1 MCSLFL
7 TKKKITRLFL
17 FSLVSSS
24 FITPVLANDVYWYGY
39 SWGGMFGACSA
50 YKFNQMSEKDAKL
63 NVESFLSIGKDN
75 INDRELY
82 TRLKNLQTESPFI
95 DDCKSLI
102 SY

>member
-1 MCSLFL
+1 MCNVLL
-7 TKKKITRLFL
+7 TKKKLTRLFL

-24 FITPVLANDVYWYGY
+24 FINPVLANDAYWYGY

-50 YKFNQMSEKDAKL
+50 YKFNQMSKNDAKL
-63 NVESFLSIGKDN
+63 NVKNFLSIGKEN

-82 TRLKNLQTESPFI
+82 TQLKNLQTESPFI

>member
-1 MCSLFL
+1 MFFN
-7 TKKKITRLFL
+7 KKNPTRLFL

-24 FITPVLANDVYWYGY
+24 FMNPVLANDVYWYGY

-50 YKFNQMSEKDAKL
+50 YKYNQMSKQDAQI
-63 NVESFLSIGKDN
+63 NVESFLSIGKEN

-82 TRLKNLQTESPFI
+82 LQLKKLQTESPFV